1 MKHQSGRIAGVR
13 CGLDHAERCDAVG
26 KDAAQLAVEIGL
38 ARAERRHRRGDQ
50 RVFMRPV
57 EPGAGQQLHRSAIEA
72 RMHAVAVEFDFVQPL
87 IALRRRVDELRE
99 LRRDPVR
106 QSGSDMTT
114 GCRSRHSGSEPG
126 LGVRDYGRI

>member
-1 MKHQSGRIAGVR
+1 
-13 CGLDHAERCDAVG
+13 
-26 KDAAQLAVEIGL
+26 
-38 ARAERRHRRGDQ
+38 
-50 RVFMRPV
+50 MRPV
-57 EPGAGQQLHRSAIEA
+57 EPGARQQLHRAAVEPGIY
-72 RMHAVAVEFDFVQPL
+72 AVAVKLDFVQPVV
-87 IALRRRVDELRE
+87 AFRCRVDELRE